1 VASPQ
6 TVSAAAPP
14 AAALDWAEV
23 TTVGD
28 LLVRGAARWPDS
40 DAIVFP
46 GERHTYASLLAAAER
61 SSASLLGLGIRP
73 GERVGLVMP
82 SCLDFA
88 ETVFGCALA
97 GISAVLINS
106 RFKSYELGYVIRD
119 SGLVALVTTD
129 LVSEHTDYV
138 PLLREATADAPPALR
153 HLILL
158 GASSPEGFVDRAA
171 FEAAGEGVT
180 RDDTEAAR
188 RGVRLRQEAMLMYT
202 SGTTANPKG
211 CVLSHEGLV
220 RTGMGA
226 AERWQITSED
236 KIWDPLPMFHM
247 GAVFPQLAMLHEGA
261 TFITQTHFD
270 PAEALRLMEE
280 EGCTF
285 AYPTF
290 PTITQNLIHHP
301 DFATT
306 DLSRVRLVVDTGS
319 AESLSKTQEHF
330 PNAPVIT
337 LYGGTE
343 HGGGV
348 AFSHLDEPLEQRV
361 TTGGRPFR
369 GTRVRIVDPETRA
382 ELPARERGEI
392 AVHGAGLFD
401 GYHND
406 PVRTAEVLEGGW
418 YYTGDLGMVD
428 EDGRVTFLGRLK
440 DMLKVGGENV
450 AAAEI
455 EAYLGT
461 HPAVKI
467 AQVVGVPDARYVEV
481 PAAFV
486 ELHPGASADEDEIVS
501 FCRGKIATFK
511 VPHYV
516 RFVDEWPMSATK
528 IQKFRLRD
536 ELVAQLGLEPS

>member
-1 VASPQ
+1 M
-6 TVSAAAPP
+6 SATTTGAT
-14 AAALDWAEV
+14 ALDWAEL

-28 LLVRGAARWPDS
+28 LIVRGAVRWPDV
-40 DAIVFP
+40 DAIVLP
-46 GERHTYASLLAAAER
+46 GERHTYAGLLEAAER
-61 SSASLLGLGIRP
+61 SAASLLGLGVRP
-73 GERVGLVMP
+73 GERVGIVMP

-88 ETVFGCALA
+88 ETVFGCALV
-97 GISAVLINS
+97 GVSAVLINS
-106 RFKSYELGYVIRD
+106 RFKSYELDYVIRD

-138 PLLREATADAPPALR
+138 PLLREATADPAPALR

-158 GASSPEGFVDRAA
+158 GEGSPEGFVDRRT
-171 FEAAGEGVT
+171 FEAAGEPISPEET
-180 RDDTEAAR
+180 HAAR
-188 RGVRLRQEAMLMYT
+188 RAVRLRQEAMLMYT

-220 RTGMGA
+220 RTAIGA
-226 AERWQITSED
+226 AERWRITSAD

-247 GAVFPQLAMLHEGA
+247 GAVFPLLAMLHEGA
-261 TFITQTHFD
+261 TFLTQTHFE
-270 PAEALRLMEE
+270 PGEALQLMAD

-290 PTITQNLIHHP
+290 PTITQNLIHHR
-301 DFATT
+301 DFAST
-306 DLSRVRLVVDTGS
+306 DLGRVRLVVDTGS
-319 AESLSKTQEHF
+319 PESLRRTQEHF
-330 PNAPVIT
+330 PDAPVIT

-369 GTRVRIVDPETRA
+369 GTRVRIVDPESRR

-406 PVRTAEVLEGGW
+406 PERTAQVLQDGW

-428 EDGRVTFLGRLK
+428 EEGRITFLGRLK

-467 AQVVGVPDARYVEV
+467 AQVVGVPDPRYVEV
-481 PAAFV
+481 PAAFI
-486 ELHPGASADEDEIVS
+486 ELVPGSTADEAEILA
-501 FCRGKIATFK
+501 FCRGRIATFK
-511 VPHYV
+511 VPRYV
-516 RFVDEWPMSATK
+516 RFVEEWPMSATK

-536 ELVAQLGLEPS
+536 ELVAELGLE